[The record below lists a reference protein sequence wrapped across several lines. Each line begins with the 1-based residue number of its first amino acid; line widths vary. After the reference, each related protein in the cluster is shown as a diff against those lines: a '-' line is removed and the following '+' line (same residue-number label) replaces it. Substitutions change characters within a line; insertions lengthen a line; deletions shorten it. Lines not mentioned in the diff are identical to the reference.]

1 MGVAVL
7 VEVKNKK
14 FEDLRIALGV
24 SGPTP
29 IRCEIA
35 EAEGKHMK
43 VTDENIRLIGNLAL
57 KSSKAIDFWNASKEF
72 KEHLIEELTYRR
84 IKESIKRL
92 ESFEKM
98 MKI

>member
-7 VEVKNKK
+7 VEVKNKT

-72 KEHLIEELTYRR
+72 KEHLIQELTYRGL
-84 IKESIKRL
+84 KESVKRAKNFENIK
-92 ESFEKM
+92 
-98 MKI
+98 

>member
-7 VEVKNKK
+7 IEVKDKK
-14 FEDLRIALGV
+14 IEDLRVALGV

-35 EAEGKHMK
+35 EVEGKHMK
-43 VTDENIRLIGNLAL
+43 VTDENIKLIGNLAL

-72 KEHLIEELTYRR
+72 KEHLIEELAYRG
-84 IKESIKRL
+84 IKESIKRS
-92 ESFEKM
+92 ENFK
-98 MKI
+98 K